1 MIKHLLIAA
10 SLVVSAVAV
19 SPAFAS
25 SGYGPAPHYDP
36 LAGAPSSQRGQSVQ
50 TIRAEQPQAMAMASI
65 DADTAAQ
72 SYGGV
77 RDTVSQ
83 SGARVAFNAP
93 RSAYSHH

>member
-10 SLVVSAVAV
+10 SLVASAVVV

-36 LAGAPSSQRGQSVQ
+36 LAGAPASQRGQSAQ
-50 TIRAEQPQAMAMASI
+50 TVRAEQPQAIASV
-65 DADTAAQ
+65 DAGAAAQ

-77 RDTVSQ
+77 PDTVSR

-93 RSAYSHH
+93 HSAYSHH